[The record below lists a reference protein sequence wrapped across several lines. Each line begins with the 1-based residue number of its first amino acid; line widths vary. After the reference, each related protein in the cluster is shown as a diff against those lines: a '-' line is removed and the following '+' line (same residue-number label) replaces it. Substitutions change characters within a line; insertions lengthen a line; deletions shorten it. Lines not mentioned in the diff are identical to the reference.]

1 LKRRKAISTIVATI
15 LTINMAIVMG
25 GIMMAWAMGLIGSYQ
40 GGTQVQ
46 YMLMGEKAQEA
57 IVVENVWLQSGTSI
71 KVFIRNVGT
80 REAVIKAVYVN
91 GTSVSTSPSLN
102 PSGISIPVLGNLTL
116 TISPISYNPK
126 YAQLIVVATAR
137 GNQAR
142 GEWVA

>member
-1 LKRRKAISTIVATI
+1 
-15 LTINMAIVMG
+15 
-25 GIMMAWAMGLIGSYQ
+25 MAWAMGLIGSYQ

-91 GTSVSTSPSLN
+91 GTSVNPSPSL
-102 PSGISIPVLGNLTL
+102 PQTLPVLGNLTL

>member
-1 LKRRKAISTIVATI
+1 
-15 LTINMAIVMG
+15 MAIVMG
-25 GIMMAWAMGLIGSYQ
+25 GIMMAWAMGLMGSYQ

-57 IVVENVWLQSGTSI
+57 IVVENVWLQSGTTI

-102 PSGISIPVLGNLTL
+102 PLGISIPVLGNLTL